1 MRSFT
6 SFSLLLAGA
15 TTIATTAAAAAI
27 SSPAADPQQ
36 PYSTRMIQSVMTRQQ
51 SLVSSGAVTST
62 LESGLIALS
71 LQSWLR
77 YYDTNTSTSS
87 DISAYVDAM
96 LATIAATQQ
105 FTNISQ
111 AVSLP
116 LDRLSVG
123 QAIVNLDDEDEGSS
137 STGDRQL
144 TENEVLALDTLTTS
158 LTLQERNQY
167 GGFWYVRACLTD
179 STPLPPFFFF
189 PIMN

>member
-6 SFSLLLAGA
+6 PFSLLLAGA
-15 TTIATTAAAAAI
+15 ATTTSAAAVL
-27 SSPAADPQQ
+27 SSNAADHQQ

-51 SLVSSGAVTST
+51 GLVSSGAVTST

-77 YYDTNTSTSS
+77 YYGDNTTSTSS

-105 FTNISQ
+105 FTNVSQ

-179 STPLPPFFFF
+179 STSLPPFFSLSQS
-189 PIMN
+189 

>member
-6 SFSLLLAGA
+6 PFALLAGA
-15 TTIATTAAAAAI
+15 ATTTAAAAAAL
-27 SSPAADPQQ
+27 SSPADQ

-51 SLVSSGAVTST
+51 GLVSSGAVTST

-105 FTNISQ
+105 FTNVSQ

-179 STPLPPFFFF
+179 STPLRPFFFSF
-189 PIMN
+189 QS